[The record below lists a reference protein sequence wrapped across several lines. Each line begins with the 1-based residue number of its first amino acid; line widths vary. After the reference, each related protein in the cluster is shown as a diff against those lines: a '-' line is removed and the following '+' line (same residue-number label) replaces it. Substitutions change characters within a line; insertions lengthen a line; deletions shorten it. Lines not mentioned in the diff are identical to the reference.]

1 MAPNIAFF
9 SFRAFRRFRSVEEIH
24 EVYGQKGRVEKDAFG
39 THGMSTDAVN
49 GHNSRTGVE
58 GFINHFPQ
66 FARVDGIGKVYGKT
80 GKIHVLRPVKAAFF
94 IRYEGYVNIAVVKI

>member
-39 THGMSTDAVN
+39 THGMGTDAVN
-49 GHNSRTGVE
+49 GYDGRTGVE
-58 GFINHFPQ
+58 GFINNFTQ
-66 FARVDGIGKVYGKT
+66 FARVDGVGKVYGKT
-80 GKIHVLRPVKAAFF
+80 REIHVLRPVEATFF